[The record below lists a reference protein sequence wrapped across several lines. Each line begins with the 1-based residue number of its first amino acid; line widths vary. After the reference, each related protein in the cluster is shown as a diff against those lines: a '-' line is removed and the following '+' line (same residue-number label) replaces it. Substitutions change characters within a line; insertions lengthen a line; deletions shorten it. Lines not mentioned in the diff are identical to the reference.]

1 MWQVTVWQ
9 GAQRRRV
16 SLGKGEKAIVCM
28 SNSGMFAPPPPQQ
41 SPGPPAG
48 GAESLG
54 GASHKEFPMCKVG
67 SDINKPITACSQ
79 DTRARAQVRVKWD
92 SGFCG
97 ELENQRQT
105 MSSSVN
111 PGSRSSKQ
119 PSTRRMRRS
128 AERRH
133 GSRCVCFSVSSQ
145 PPRPFGSNSACRSQ
159 VG

>member
-1 MWQVTVWQ
+1 MAGRTEEKGQPGEGRESNCVHVKFRQV
-9 GAQRRRV
+9 RP
-16 SLGKGEKAIVCM
+16 S
-28 SNSGMFAPPPPQQ
+28 SSPPTPQQ

-54 GASHKEFPMCKVG
+54 GASHKEFPVCKVG

-79 DTRARAQVRVKWD
+79 ETRARAQARVKWG
-92 SGFCG
+92 SGLCG

-105 MSSSVN
+105 MSSSVY

-119 PSTRRMRRS
+119 PSTRRMHRG
-128 AERRH
+128 AERRQ
-133 GSRCVCFSVSSQ
+133 GSRCVCFCVSSQ

>member
-1 MWQVTVWQ
+1 MAGDSVAGRTEE
-9 GAQRRRV
+9 
-16 SLGKGEKAIVCM
+16 KGQPGEGRE
-28 SNSGMFAPPPPQQ
+28 SNCVHVKFRHVRAPPPQQ